1 MLSIKD
7 QMTILYVTLAD
18 FLDRH
23 PQLAKWRTSN
33 HRQPAF
39 TDAEVLT
46 IALLQSYFRT
56 PTLKRTFLLVLAND
70 PQAFPKC
77 PTYKQWL
84 ARLHRLT
91 AHLQALLQEVAQAF
105 ADGPLF
111 YLLDAQPI
119 PLCHPLRHGRVLL
132 LREAGAWFGKTTKG
146 WFFGFKLHLLVSAKG
161 LILNAILTP
170 GNWDDRDVA
179 TALVQAVESGGV
191 CLGDRG
197 YRREAL
203 QEELLEEDGIL
214 LLTRADAEARQQGL
228 LCSVR
233 ERVETVFSQ
242 LWARFA
248 TQVYARS
255 WRGLWN
261 SLLLKMVDHSL
272 CYSGLLLA

>member
-7 QMTILYVTLAD
+7 QMTILYVTIAD
-18 FLDRH
+18 FLAHH
-23 PQLAKWRTSN
+23 PHLAQWRTSN
-33 HRQPAF
+33 NRQPEF

-46 IALLQSYFRT
+46 IALMQSYFRT
-56 PTLKRTFLLVLAND
+56 PTLKRAFLLVLAND

-91 AHLQALLQEVAQAF
+91 ASLQVLLQEVAQANAAGEF
-105 ADGPLF
+105 F

-119 PLCHPLRHGRVLL
+119 PMCHPLRHGRVLL
-132 LREAGAWFGKTTKG
+132 LRDDGAWFGKTTKG
-146 WFFGFKLHLLVSAKG
+146 WFFGFKLHLLVSANG
-161 LILNAILTP
+161 LIINAILTP

-179 TALVQAVESGGV
+179 TALLQAVVSGST

-197 YRREAL
+197 YRRPAL
-203 QEELLEEDGIL
+203 QEELLAEDGIL
-214 LLTRADAEARQQGL
+214 LLTRADATAQQQGL

-242 LWARFA
+242 LWSRFA

-272 CYSGLLLA
+272 CHSGLFQA

>member
-7 QMTILYVTLAD
+7 HMTILYVIIAD
-18 FLDRH
+18 FLDHH
-23 PQLAKWRTSN
+23 PPLTNWRASN
-33 HRQPAF
+33 HQQPEF

-46 IALLQSYFRT
+46 LALMQSYFRT

-91 AHLQALLQEVAQAF
+91 AHLQALLQELAQESAE
-105 ADGPLF
+105 GQLF

-119 PLCHPLRHGRVLL
+119 PLCHPIRHGRVLL
-132 LREAGAWFGKTTKG
+132 LREDGAWFGKTTKG
-146 WFFGFKLHLLVSAKG
+146 WFFGFKLHLLVTAKG
-161 LILNAILTP
+161 LIINAILTP
-170 GNWDDRDVA
+170 GNWDDREVA
-179 TALVQAVESGGV
+179 TALLQAVDSGSV

-197 YRREAL
+197 YRRPAL
-203 QEELLEEDGIL
+203 HEELYWEDGIL
-214 LLTRADAEARQQGL
+214 LMTRADAGASQQGL

-242 LWARFA
+242 LWSRLA

-272 CYSGLLLA
+272 CQVGLLQA

>member
-7 QMTILYVTLAD
+7 QMTILYVTIAD
-18 FLDRH
+18 FLREQ
-23 PQLAKWRTSN
+23 PQVAQWRTSN
-33 HRQPAF
+33 NCQPEF

-46 IALLQSYFRT
+46 IALMQSYFRT

-77 PTYKQWL
+77 PSYKQWL
-84 ARLHRLT
+84 TRLHQLT
-91 AHLQALLQEVAQAF
+91 PHLQIWLQDLAQAN
-105 ADGPLF
+105 AQGQLF

-119 PLCHPLRHGRVLL
+119 PMSHPLRHGRVLL
-132 LREAGAWFGKTTKG
+132 LREDGAWFGKTTKG

-161 LILNAILTP
+161 LIINAILTP

-179 TALVQAVESGGV
+179 SALLQAVHSGSVG
-191 CLGDRG
+191 LGDRG
-197 YRREAL
+197 YRRPAL

-214 LLTRADAEARQQGL
+214 LFTRADAEARYQGL

-242 LWARFA
+242 LWSRFA

-272 CYSGLLLA
+272 CHSGLLTV